1 MTGYRRL
8 DTSMRRGSRTFS
20 WLLILSIYLSTPLQ
34 AGDHAVVAV
43 AANFLGT
50 AQRLA
55 DDFAHHDGAAVRL
68 VSGSSGQLYAQ
79 ISQGAPY
86 DVFLSADTA
95 RPQRLVDAG
104 LAVGNAVT
112 VYCRGL
118 LALWLPQS
126 AMQPTLQALQQL
138 SGPIA
143 IANPAL
149 APYGA
154 AAQSSLEQAAL
165 WSSLQSQLVL
175 AQNVTAAHT
184 MVASGNAQAGIVAL
198 TTVLASNIDA
208 SEYLTLPPPL
218 APTVEQGAVLL
229 TDSVNNATAAAF
241 FAYLRSSRAQD
252 IISGDGYL
260 VADDLYGSDP

>member
-1 MTGYRRL
+1 MPGYRSL
-8 DTSMRRGSRTFS
+8 DTSMRRRPRIVD
-20 WLLILSIYLSTPLQ
+20 WLLILSICLSTPLQ
-34 AGDHAVVAV
+34 AGDPAVVAV

-55 DDFAHHDGAAVRL
+55 DDFAQYDGAAVRL

-104 LAVGNAVT
+104 LAVGNTVT

-118 LALWLPQS
+118 LVLWLPNS
-126 AMQPTLQALQQL
+126 AMPPALQALQQL

-154 AAQSSLEQAAL
+154 AAQSSLTQAGL
-165 WSSLQSQLVL
+165 WFSLQPQLVL

-198 TTVLASNIDA
+198 TTVLASHIDA
-208 SEYLTLPPPL
+208 SEYLTLEPPL